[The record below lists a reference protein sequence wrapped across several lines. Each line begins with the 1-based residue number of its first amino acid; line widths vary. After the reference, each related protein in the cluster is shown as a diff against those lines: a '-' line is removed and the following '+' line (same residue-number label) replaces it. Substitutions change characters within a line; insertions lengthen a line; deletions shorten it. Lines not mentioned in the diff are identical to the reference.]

1 MNTDDILAEFEASG
15 SERLRAQ
22 NARHGVD
29 QPQFGVKM
37 GDIRA
42 MAKRIKKNHPL
53 AIDLWSSGYFEGQ
66 MLALLILNPCE
77 LTVEDMD
84 GMVQSIRSPQVA
96 DWFGT
101 NVSKKHPDK
110 EQARQI
116 WMVSDHSWAL
126 RAGWSLTAERIAK
139 DADGLNLEALLERIA
154 TEMPTASPQVQWM
167 MNTALAFVGIH
178 HAALREQAVTLGER
192 MGIYRDYPTPKGC
205 TSPFAPIWIA
215 EMVRRQAV

>member
-1 MNTDDILAEFEASG
+1 MNTDDILAEFEAAG

-167 MNTALAFVGIH
+167 MNTTLAFIGIH

-215 EMVRRQAV
+215 EMVRQQAV

>member
-53 AIDLWSSGYFEGQ
+53 AIDLWSSGYFESQ
-66 MLALLILNPCE
+66 MLALLILNPRE

>member
-1 MNTDDILAEFEASG
+1 MNTDDILAEFEAAG

-53 AIDLWSSGYFEGQ
+53 AMDLWSNGYFEGQ
-66 MLALLILNPCE
+66 MLALLILNPRE

-101 NVSKKHPDK
+101 NVSKRHPEK
-110 EQARQI
+110 ERARQM

>member
-1 MNTDDILAEFEASG
+1 MNTDDILAEFEAAC

-167 MNTALAFVGIH
+167 MNTALAFIGIH

>member
-1 MNTDDILAEFEASG
+1 MNTDDILAEFEAAC
-15 SERLRAQ
+15 SEQLRAQ

-53 AIDLWSSGYFEGQ
+53 AIDLWSSGYFESQ
-66 MLALLILNPCE
+66 MLALLILNPRE

-154 TEMPTASPQVQWM
+154 TEMPTASPHVQWM

>member
-1 MNTDDILAEFEASG
+1 MNTDDILAEFEAAG

-66 MLALLILNPCE
+66 MLALLILNPRE

-101 NVSKKHPDK
+101 NVSKKHPEK
-110 EQARQI
+110 ERARQM

-167 MNTALAFVGIH
+167 MNTALAFIGIH

>member
-1 MNTDDILAEFEASG
+1 MNTDDILAEFEAAG

-167 MNTALAFVGIH
+167 MNTALAFIGIH

>member
-1 MNTDDILAEFEASG
+1 MNTDDILAEFEAAG

-66 MLALLILNPCE
+66 MLALLILNPRE

-126 RAGWSLTAERIAK
+126 RAGWSLTAERVAK

-167 MNTALAFVGIH
+167 MNTTLAFIGIH
-178 HAALREQAVTLGER
+178 DAALREQAVTLGER

>member
-126 RAGWSLTAERIAK
+126 RAGWSLTAERVAK

-167 MNTALAFVGIH
+167 MNTTLAFIGIH

>member
-126 RAGWSLTAERIAK
+126 RAGWNLTAERIAK

-167 MNTALAFVGIH
+167 MNTTLAFIGIH

>member
-29 QPQFGVKM
+29 QRQFGVKM

-42 MAKRIKKNHPL
+42 MAKRIKKNHPS
-53 AIDLWSSGYFEGQ
+53 AMDLWSRGYFESQ
-66 MLALLILNPCE
+66 MLALLILNPRE

-167 MNTALAFVGIH
+167 MNTALAFIGIH

>member
-1 MNTDDILAEFEASG
+1 MNTDDILAEFEAAG

-101 NVSKKHPDK
+101 NVSKNHPDK

-167 MNTALAFVGIH
+167 MNTTLAFIGIH

-215 EMVRRQAV
+215 EMVRQQAV